1 MTVREARGLE
11 DWLTV
16 LRLLWPAADITR
28 GHRSAPSSDQAFV
41 VLPSARRPK
50 LLAPLSPRRL
60 AGEAV
65 WRPSAADRP
74 MKAAG
79 RRLVAMAAGSR
90 VGPVLFRDRV
100 TIHQPDPMDGSIVGY
115 LTEAVGEPVTVCISL
130 GSVRANRK
138 PVLQVHTT
146 AGRLIG
152 YAKVGISDLTSG
164 LVRAEADALD
174 GLARQSFKAFNHPAP
189 LWRGCWRGLEVLLVS
204 ALPRQAGGP
213 SEPPTAAMR
222 ELASH
227 AGTTRLPLG
236 SSAWLRRLGARF
248 ESVAHDGWRRRLR
261 SLHEALATRHG
272 AMTLTFG
279 AWHGDWGPWNMS
291 WLDDISQVWDWERYD
306 RGVPVGLDAAHYRAL
321 PALLQVG
328 DHGLATTTLDGPA
341 ARAVG
346 EVLGKSAGSPQITA
360 VIDSYLL
367 EIATRF
373 ATDAGAVH
381 HAQPTA
387 LAASWYLDVAAAR
400 LTPGLG
406 GPAEP
411 RREAP

>member
-1 MTVREARGLE
+1 MTVRATSEVE
-11 DWLTV
+11 DWLSV
-16 LRLLWPAADITR
+16 LRLLWPAAEITR
-28 GHRSAPSSDQAFV
+28 GRSSARSGGQAFV

-50 LLAPLSPRRL
+50 LLAPLNPRRL

-74 MKAAG
+74 MKSVG
-79 RRLVAMAAGSR
+79 RRIVAMAAGSR

-115 LTEAVGEPVTVCISL
+115 LTEAVGEPVTVCLSL

-152 YAKVGISDLTSG
+152 YAKVGISDLTIG

-174 GLARQSFKAFNHPAP
+174 GLARQSFREFSHPLP

-204 ALPRQAGGP
+204 PLPRQAGGP

-236 SSAWLRRLGARF
+236 RSAWLRRLGDRF
-248 ESVAHDGWRRRLR
+248 ESITHDGWRRRLR
-261 SLHEALATRHG
+261 SLHEALAARHG
-272 AMTLTFG
+272 ATTLTFG

-291 WLDDISQVWDWERYD
+291 WLGGISQVWDWERYD
-306 RGVPVGLDAAHYRAL
+306 RGVPVGLDAVHYRAL

-328 DHGLATTTLDGPA
+328 DAGRATTTLDGPA

-346 EVLGKSAGSPQITA
+346 EVLGKSAGRPQITA

-373 ATDAGAVH
+373 ATDAGVH

-387 LAASWYLDVAAAR
+387 RAASWYLDVAAAR
-400 LTPGLG
+400 LTPGVC

>member
-1 MTVREARGLE
+1 
-11 DWLTV
+11 
-16 LRLLWPAADITR
+16 
-28 GHRSAPSSDQAFV
+28 
-41 VLPSARRPK
+41 
-50 LLAPLSPRRL
+50 
-60 AGEAV
+60 
-65 WRPSAADRP
+65 
-74 MKAAG
+74 MKSAG
-79 RRLVAMAAGSR
+79 RRIVAMAAGSR

-115 LTEAVGEPVTVCISL
+115 LTKAVAEPVTVCISL

-152 YAKVGISDLTSG
+152 YAKVGISDLTAG

-174 GLARQSFKAFNHPAP
+174 GLARQSFREFSHPVP

-213 SEPPTAAMR
+213 SGPPTAAMR

-227 AGTTRLPLG
+227 AGITRLPLG
-236 SSAWLRRLGARF
+236 NSAWLRRLSDRF
-248 ESVAHDGWRRRLR
+248 DSVTHDGWRRRLR
-261 SLHEALATRHG
+261 SLHEALAARHG
-272 AMTLTFG
+272 TTTLTFG

-291 WLDDISQVWDWERYD
+291 WLGGISQVWDWERYD
-306 RGVPVGLDAAHYRAL
+306 RGVPVGLDAVHYRAL

-328 DHGLATTTLDGPA
+328 DAGLATTTLDGPA

-346 EVLGKSAGSPQITA
+346 EVLGRTAGSPQITA

-373 ATDAGAVH
+373 ATDAGVH
-381 HAQPTA
+381 HAQQTGR
-387 LAASWYLDVAAAR
+387 AASWYLDVAAAR
-400 LTPGLG
+400 LTPGVG

>member
-1 MTVREARGLE
+1 MTVPETRGLE

-16 LRLLWPAADITR
+16 LRQLWPAADITL
-28 GHRSAPSSDQAFV
+28 GHGSARSGGQAFV

-74 MKAAG
+74 MKSAG
-79 RRLVAMAAGSR
+79 RRIVAMAAGSR

-115 LTEAVGEPVTVCISL
+115 LTKAVAEPVTVCISL

-152 YAKVGISDLTSG
+152 YAKVGISDLTAG

-174 GLARQSFKAFNHPAP
+174 GLARQSFREFSHPVP

-213 SEPPTAAMR
+213 SGPPTAAMR

-227 AGTTRLPLG
+227 AGITRLPLG
-236 SSAWLRRLGARF
+236 NSAWLRRLSDRF
-248 ESVAHDGWRRRLR
+248 DSVTHDGWRRRLR
-261 SLHEALATRHG
+261 SLHEALAARHG
-272 AMTLTFG
+272 MTTLTFG

-291 WLDDISQVWDWERYD
+291 WLGGISQVWDWERYD
-306 RGVPVGLDAAHYRAL
+306 RGVPVGLDAVHYRAL

-328 DHGLATTTLDGPA
+328 KAGLATTTLDGPA

-346 EVLGKSAGSPQITA
+346 EVLGESAGSPQITA

-373 ATDAGAVH
+373 ATDAGVH

-400 LTPGLG
+400 LTPGVG

>member
-1 MTVREARGLE
+1 MTVRETTGLE
-11 DWLTV
+11 DWLTI
-16 LRLLWPAADITR
+16 LRQLWPAADITL
-28 GHRSAPSSDQAFV
+28 GHSSARSGGQAFV

-74 MKAAG
+74 MKSAG
-79 RRLVAMAAGSR
+79 RRIVAMAAGSR

-100 TIHQPDPMDGSIVGY
+100 TIHQPDPMDGSIVGC
-115 LTEAVGEPVTVCISL
+115 LTKAVAEPVTVCISL

-152 YAKVGISDLTSG
+152 YAKVGISDLTAG

-174 GLARQSFKAFNHPAP
+174 GLARQSFREFSHPVP

-213 SEPPTAAMR
+213 SGPPTAAMR

-227 AGTTRLPLG
+227 AGITRLPLG
-236 SSAWLRRLGARF
+236 NSAWLRLLSDRF
-248 ESVAHDGWRRRLR
+248 ESVTHDGWRRRLR
-261 SLHEALATRHG
+261 SLREALAARHG
-272 AMTLTFG
+272 TTTLTFG

-291 WLDDISQVWDWERYD
+291 WLGGISQVWDWERYD
-306 RGVPVGLDAAHYRAL
+306 CGVPVGLDAVHYRAL

-328 DHGLATTTLDGPA
+328 NAGLATTTLDGPA

-346 EVLGKSAGSPQITA
+346 EVLGESAGSPQITA

-373 ATDAGAVH
+373 ATDAGVH

-400 LTPGLG
+400 LTPGVG

>member
-1 MTVREARGLE
+1 MTVRETSGVE
-11 DWLTV
+11 DWLTI
-16 LRLLWPAADITR
+16 LRMLWPAADITR
-28 GHRSAPSSDQAFV
+28 GHRSRRSGGEAFV

-50 LLAPLSPRRL
+50 LLAPLTPRKL

-74 MKAAG
+74 MKSAG
-79 RRLVAMAAGSR
+79 RRIVAMVASSPL
-90 VGPVLFRDRV
+90 GPIVFRDRI
-100 TIHQPDPMDGSIVGY
+100 TIHQPDSIDGSIVGC
-115 LTEAVGEPVTVCISL
+115 LTQVVGEPVTACISL

-138 PVLQVHTT
+138 PVLQVHST

-152 YAKVGISDLTSG
+152 YAKIGVSDLTAV

-174 GLARQSFKAFNHPAP
+174 GLARQSFREFSHPLP

-204 ALPRQAGGP
+204 ALPRHAGGP

-236 SSAWLRRLGARF
+236 ESPWLGRLGRRY
-248 ESVAHDGWRRRLR
+248 ESVTHDGWRRRLR
-261 SLHEALATRHG
+261 GLHEALAARHG
-272 AMTLTFG
+272 ATTLTFG

-291 WLDDISQVWDWERYD
+291 WLDGIPQVWDWERHD
-306 RGVPVGLDAAHYRAL
+306 RGVPVGLDAVHYRAL

-328 DHGLATTTLDGPA
+328 DAGLAATTLDGPA
-341 ARAVG
+341 VRAVG
-346 EVLGKSAGSPQITA
+346 EVLGNGATSPQIMA

-373 ATDAGAVH
+373 ATDASIH
-381 HAQPTA
+381 HTQPTA
-387 LAASWYLDVAAAR
+387 LAASWYLDVAAGR
-400 LTPGLG
+400 LTPRV
-406 GPAEP
+406 GPVQP